1 MATLTIRNIDD
12 QVKARLRI
20 NAAQHGVSM
29 EEEVRQTLTR
39 AVMSPANDPDSRGLA
54 TRIRDTMAELNIK
67 GFELEIPPR
76 EPIRDP
82 PDFSGFFETKR
93 STPRASRQAAN
104 PADKSAA
111 KQ

>member
-12 QVKARLRI
+12 QVKAKLRV
-20 NAAQHGVSM
+20 NAAKRGVSM

-54 TRIRDTMAELNIK
+54 TRIRERMERMGIK

-76 EPIRDP
+76 EPMREP
-82 PDFSGFFETKR
+82 PDFSGFLEPKKALKPTPEHGSKR
-93 STPRASRQAAN
+93 
-104 PADKSAA
+104 
-111 KQ
+111 

>member
-12 QVKARLRI
+12 QVKAKLRV

-39 AVMSPANDPDSRGLA
+39 AVMPSANDADSRGLA
-54 TRIRDTMAELNIK
+54 TRIRDRMKSMGIK

-76 EPIRDP
+76 EPIREP
-82 PDFSGFFETKR
+82 PDFSGFFESEKASKR
-93 STPRASRQAAN
+93 VPKRRQ
-104 PADKSAA
+104 K
-111 KQ
+111 

>member
-12 QVKARLRI
+12 QVKAKLRV

-29 EEEVRQTLTR
+29 DEEVRQTLTR
-39 AVMSPANDPDSRGLA
+39 AVMQPANDGDSRGLA
-54 TRIRDTMAELNIK
+54 TRIRDRMQRMGIK

-76 EPIRDP
+76 EMPREP
-82 PDFSGFFETKR
+82 PDFSGLFESKKATKR
-93 STPRASRQAAN
+93 GQ
-104 PADKSAA
+104 

>member
-12 QVKARLRI
+12 QVKAKLRV
-20 NAAQHGVSM
+20 NAAQRGVSM

-39 AVMSPANDPDSRGLA
+39 AVMSSANDPDSRGLA

-76 EPIRDP
+76 EPMRDP
-82 PDFSGFFETKR
+82 PDFSGFVVTKR
-93 STPRASRQAAN
+93 QTPRAPRRAEK
-104 PADKSAA
+104 PADQPAVKR
-111 KQ
+111 

>member
-12 QVKARLRI
+12 QVKVRLRI

-39 AVMSPANDPDSRGLA
+39 AVMPSANDADSRGLA
-54 TRIRDTMAELNIK
+54 TRIRDRMKSMGIE

-76 EPIRDP
+76 EPMREP
-82 PDFSGFFETKR
+82 PDFSGFVEFQKAPKR
-93 STPRASRQAAN
+93 TLKPTPTRGS
-104 PADKSAA
+104 K
-111 KQ
+111 

>member
-12 QVKARLRI
+12 QVKAKLRV

-39 AVMSPANDPDSRGLA
+39 AVMLPANDPDSRGLA

-82 PDFSGFFETKR
+82 PDFSGFFETTRVPKR
-93 STPRASRQAAN
+93 VMKQSAK
-104 PADKSAA
+104 PALKR
-111 KQ
+111 

>member
-12 QVKARLRI
+12 QVKAKLRV
-20 NAAQHGVSM
+20 NAAEHGVSM

-39 AVMSPANDPDSRGLA
+39 AVMPSANDADSRGLA

-76 EPIRDP
+76 EPIREP

-93 STPRASRQAAN
+93 PPKRVAKHAAPPASKR
-104 PADKSAA
+104 
-111 KQ
+111 